1 MPFPNPV
8 EAVIFDMDGLL
19 LDTERIYKVVLQRA
33 CTALQYEMSD
43 ELFHSLIGVPGQ
55 EGYRMLQAHFGP
67 DFPLDA
73 YKSEIGVIAG
83 ELLADG
89 VPLKAGAEDILLA
102 LDSWGVPIALATSS
116 NRSVAEGHLTK
127 AGIRKHFELI
137 FTGDEVSKGKPH
149 PEIFEKAVAALGL
162 AAAHCVVLEDS
173 HNGIR
178 AAHAARTMPVM
189 VPDIVLPTDE
199 IRAKCVAVASDL
211 HEVRSLLAD
220 RLAP

>member
-1 MPFPNPV
+1 MFEKGKRRLPLLRLFQGVSGFRTMPFPNPV

-33 CTALQYEMSD
+33 CTALRYEMSD

-89 VPLKAGAEDILLA
+89 VPLKAGAADILLA
-102 LDSWGVPIALATSS
+102 LDGWG
-116 NRSVAEGHLTK
+116 GHGG
-127 AGIRKHFELI
+127 AAARGR
-137 FTGDEVSKGKPH
+137 GRGM
-149 PEIFEKAVAALGL
+149 VAA
-162 AAAHCVVLEDS
+162 VVDAC
-173 HNGIR
+173 R
-178 AAHAARTMPVM
+178 ARTARQHGLPVAQ
-189 VPDIVLPTDE
+189 E
-199 IRAKCVAVASDL
+199 AL
-211 HEVRSLLAD
+211 HRGLTV
-220 RLAP
+220 